1 MNFLEL
7 YKYKNDYWF
16 WIYDL
21 KTQSQWKKNLCY
33 FIKFVDFEKIK
44 DKRTD
49 NLVLEILLKIKEV
62 TKIKLKNNLN
72 IL

>member
-1 MNFLEL
+1 M
-7 YKYKNDYWF
+7 
-16 WIYDL
+16 
-21 KTQSQWKKNLCY
+21 NLCY